1 MGSRERMAFMQSNIT
16 DGPDKPALQWAVAYP
31 DRQEVHF
38 RLEEDAVDAQI
49 DQIEEQSDGFTF
61 KLNGRLTTGPH
72 KDHAFEA
79 IYSVEGRTG
88 TLRVL

>member
-1 MGSRERMAFMQSNIT
+1 MQDVFEIT

-38 RLEEDAVDAQI
+38 RLDTDAVDARI
-49 DQIEEQSDGFTF
+49 DRIEEQADGFSF
-61 KLNGRLTTGPH
+61 KLNGRVTTGPH
-72 KDHAFEA
+72 KDRPFEA
-79 IYSVEGRTG
+79 NYSVEGRTG